1 MECLT
6 AFNDALCNFLFI
18 VKRLN
23 NLGVDTESISLCC
36 DFLALETANGLII
49 VTNRFSHRT
58 PHRRQRCKNDNT
70 MAEVLFVD
78 VEKLSVAMATSVSNR
93 SGDRDTSAVQRLA
106 GADPKPGDARH
117 FPRPADF
124 PSAAAVEH

>member
-1 MECLT
+1 MECLS

-18 VKRLN
+18 VERFN
-23 NLGVDTESISLCC
+23 NLGVDTESISFCC
-36 DFLALETANGLII
+36 DFHALESADGLISI
-49 VTNRFSHRT
+49 ANRFSPAR
-58 PHRRQRCKNDNT
+58 PHRRQRCKNDNA

-78 VEKLSVAMATSVSNR
+78 VEKLSAAMATSVSNHT
-93 SGDRDTSAVQRLA
+93 GDRYPRAVQCLA

-124 PSAAAVEH
+124 PRAAAVEH